1 MEFFKKNQAAEE
13 NPMTREMKESTEI
26 GGFYPPF
33 EMKI

>member
-1 MEFFKKNQAAEE
+1 MEFFFLNQAAEE
-13 NPMTREMKESTEI
+13 NPMIREMKENTEI